1 MIFKII
7 FTTQPKSHVEDARVH
22 CVVLK
27 VRAVPTPHATT
38 VTAGKAHEEQPP
50 TTPAFRLAQP
60 APGPSGPNS
69 VHVPTPPT
77 RTVPTASCVLDPN
90 HRHEHPIKCSTH
102 ELPATHIRC

>member
-69 VHVPTPPT
+69 VHVSTTPNQI
-77 RTVPTASCVLDPN
+77 VPVANHVLNPDTSSLTPSQMF
-90 HRHEHPIKCSTH
+90 HP
-102 ELPATHIRC
+102 